1 MLIILII
8 LSGVSNFDKKATA
21 HFNVF
26 DISAQRVTV
35 SKYFMYI
42 VPFFLRYEREVF
54 AVHTFL
60 RVYSKS

>member
-1 MLIILII
+1 MSTILII
-8 LSGVSNFDKKATA
+8 LSGVSNFDEKTTA

-26 DISAQRVTV
+26 VIFAQCVTV

-42 VPFFLRYEREVF
+42 VPFFLRYKREVF